1 MGEGGVSKVHYGQCE
16 DGEFEMK
23 MQMKWLD
30 YYGNWTEWRKM
41 EGICNDLSGHWY
53 SEIP

>member
-1 MGEGGVSKVHYGQCE
+1 MVMQFFLSGVAGMGEGGVSKVHYGQCE

-30 YYGNWTEWRKM
+30 YYGN
-41 EGICNDLSGHWY
+41 
-53 SEIP
+53 